1 MSTADEAPHPH
12 LRANIRALVRSHA
25 PPPPNLSST
34 RTILSEELEQC
45 NAEITRLQAE
55 IARLSS
61 HRVAL
66 ESCQADCYSLP
77 APIRRLPSE
86 LLAAIFALCRPR
98 TLDFTRASQADAG
111 MALLAQEPL
120 LWLAQVCVRWHG
132 VVFGTPTLW
141 DTVALHASALWGTP
155 AQTATAMRLLRR
167 AFARSEGMPLDVR
180 MEGYV
185 MHPAALELIA
195 SHSERWRTAK
205 IQCRPGDLRFLA
217 NAKGRLPLLKTLE
230 LDTRGVQA
238 EEVDFLEVVPS
249 LRDLIVYGS
258 MEFCAAK
265 LPLEG
270 LVTFECVDLKP
281 AAVAWA
287 VFSLSRLSPACSVRL
302 EVFLDD
308 AKQSLQV
315 PATSSDISSLVLDT
329 KFLVGTEDCSPRF
342 GEIFAALTLPSL
354 RDLSFTSS
362 NSNLIL
368 PWPHLQF
375 LALSMRSS
383 FSANLQSLQLS
394 RVCITEPELLEC
406 LAGLPLLQRLAMWD
420 RFTDPLLTDVV
431 LAALT
436 RTPTNTLCLVP
447 DLRVLECS
455 SFLKFD
461 DEVLLAFLASRC
473 DESANELPFVARVR
487 ALADRRLAVGVAER
501 IEEMRARGV
510 LEFELT
516 HHVIKFE
523 LVF

>member
-1 MSTADEAPHPH
+1 
-12 LRANIRALVRSHA
+12 
-25 PPPPNLSST
+25 
-34 RTILSEELEQC
+34 
-45 NAEITRLQAE
+45 
-55 IARLSS
+55 
-61 HRVAL
+61 
-66 ESCQADCYSLP
+66 
-77 APIRRLPSE
+77 
-86 LLAAIFALCRPR
+86 
-98 TLDFTRASQADAG
+98 
-111 MALLAQEPL
+111 
-120 LWLAQVCVRWHG
+120 
-132 VVFGTPTLW
+132 
-141 DTVALHASALWGTP
+141 
-155 AQTATAMRLLRR
+155 
-167 AFARSEGMPLDVR
+167 
-180 MEGYV
+180 
-185 MHPAALELIA
+185 
-195 SHSERWRTAK
+195 
-205 IQCRPGDLRFLA
+205 
-217 NAKGRLPLLKTLE
+217 
-230 LDTRGVQA
+230 
-238 EEVDFLEVVPS
+238 
-249 LRDLIVYGS
+249 

-281 AAVAWA
+281 VAVAWA

-302 EVFLDD
+302 EMFLDD

-315 PATSSDISSLVLDT
+315 PATSSDIGSLVLDT

-375 LALSMRSS
+375 LALSMRSA

-394 RVCITEPELLEC
+394 RICITEPELLEC
-406 LAGLPLLQRLAMWD
+406 LVGLPSLQRLAMWD
-420 RFTDPLLTDVV
+420 RFIDPLLTDAV

-436 RTPTNTLCLVP
+436 RTPTNPLCLVP

-473 DESANELPFVARVR
+473 DSESVNELPFVGRVR

-501 IEEMRARGV
+501 IEEMRVRGV